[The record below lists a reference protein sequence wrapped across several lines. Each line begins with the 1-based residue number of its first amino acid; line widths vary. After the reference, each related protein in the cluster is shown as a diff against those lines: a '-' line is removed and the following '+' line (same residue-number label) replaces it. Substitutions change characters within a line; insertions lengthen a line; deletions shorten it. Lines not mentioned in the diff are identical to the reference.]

1 MQHAWEN
8 EENRTL
14 FRYGPQGESLFGS
27 GKSNLED
34 RIKIARK
41 HTGCGVIT
49 E

>member
-14 FRYGPQGESLFGS
+14 FKYGSQGKSLFGS
-27 GKSNLED
+27 GKSKLEG
-34 RIKIARK
+34 RIKIVRK

-49 E
+49 D